1 MVEETKRCYRTM
13 LPILKNI
20 MREPIYL
27 KVDTYR
33 LYPTKKE
40 VKFLDREFDFY
51 HRLKKYVYK
60 EIRTRFVAYN
70 PYYNNIPS
78 SELRPFVFGMF
89 KKFRESKRYTFS
101 NYLYLDHFANV
112 ADRAFSLFESKKLRN
127 YVKKQPNYSIIE
139 YEKEV
144 IKLTGRSLKIIDNHA
159 VFNLRSIKIKV
170 RPKNLNSRN
179 YNKFVLIKSEGRYYL
194 RCIYYKRRED
204 VSPEALACGIDVG
217 IRTNITVAGSDE
229 SIAKYNLDKKVLDSG
244 MDRIVKIRQFYRE
257 TLKKNGNNKNSKNVK
272 RLLYKLT
279 RAFEKLTNYR
289 IYQYNQIAEV
299 ICKKYQYICIENIS
313 IEEMYENINLRTQV
327 NKSRLSSFFH
337 ALEIKASK
345 YNRTLIKAD
354 RYFKSSQICSNCGK
368 LHKEMHNWDAFK
380 DEIECECGF
389 KADRDINAAKNLLNY
404 CIKTCKLNP
413 KKFVRQERHEQLSLF

>member
-1 MVEETKRCYRTM
+1 MK
-13 LPILKNI
+13 
-20 MREPIYL
+20 EPIYL

-33 LYPTKKE
+33 LYPTKE
-40 VKFLDREFDFY
+40 QEKFLNREFDFY
-51 HRLKKYVYK
+51 HRLKRYVYK
-60 EIRTRFVAYN
+60 EIKTRFEIYK
-70 PYYNNIPS
+70 PYYHNIPGN
-78 SELRPFVFGMF
+78 ELRPFVYGMF
-89 KKFRESKRYTFS
+89 KKFKESKRYTFS

-127 YVKKQPNYSIIE
+127 YIKKQPNYSIID

-144 IKLTGRSLKIIDNHA
+144 IKLTGSSLKIIDSHA
-159 VFNLRSIKIKV
+159 VFDLRSIKIKV
-170 RPKNLNSRN
+170 RPKNINFRN
-179 YNKFVLIKSEGRYYL
+179 YSKFVLIKSEGRYYI

-229 SIAKYNLDKKVLDSG
+229 SIAKYNLDKKVLDAG

-257 TLKKNGNNKNSKNVK
+257 TLKKNGNNKNTKNVK
-272 RLLYKLT
+272 KLLYKLT

-354 RYFKSSQICSNCGK
+354 RYFKSSQICSNCGM
-368 LHKEMHNWDAFK
+368 LHKEMHKRDAFK

-389 KADRDINAAKNLLNY
+389 KADRDVNAAKNLLNY
-404 CIKTCKLNP
+404 CIKTCNLNP
-413 KKFVRQERHEQLSLF
+413 KKFVKQERHEQLSLF